1 METAQGRSK
10 GPTNST
16 GQALGTGHPPRP
28 GALCVARLAFTATE
42 ESSFNW
48 IKGDGRAAFLRK
60 PKLSR
65 RSCGAFHREFSVLK
79 F

>member
-10 GPTNST
+10 GPTNSI
-16 GQALGTGHPPRP
+16 GQALGTGHPPQP
-28 GALCVARLAFTATE
+28 GAFCMARLAFTAKA
-42 ESSFNW
+42 SSFNW
-48 IKGDGRAAFLRK
+48 IKGDGRAAFLRQ

-65 RSCGAFHREFSVLK
+65 RFCGAFQREFSVLK

>member
-1 METAQGRSK
+1 M
-10 GPTNST
+10 
-16 GQALGTGHPPRP
+16 
-28 GALCVARLAFTATE
+28 ARLAFTAR

-65 RSCGAFHREFSVLK
+65 RFFGNFIENTVCLSPNDAHP
-79 F
+79 

>member
-1 METAQGRSK
+1 M
-10 GPTNST
+10 
-16 GQALGTGHPPRP
+16 
-28 GALCVARLAFTATE
+28 ARLAFTARK

-65 RSCGAFHREFSVLK
+65 RFCGAFHRVFSVLK

>member
-1 METAQGRSK
+1 M
-10 GPTNST
+10 
-16 GQALGTGHPPRP
+16 
-28 GALCVARLAFTATE
+28 ARLAFTARK
-42 ESSFNW
+42 ESFFNW

-65 RSCGAFHREFSVLK
+65 RFCGAFHRVFSVLK